1 MVIVTH
7 RDQIYGLINSRM
19 EDIEDKLKW
28 LSLYP
33 QALSDVVGGLSP
45 EEVAEAETLAAEWS
59 DKGLPA
65 EEQRM

>member
-1 MVIVTH
+1 
-7 RDQIYGLINSRM
+7 M